1 MKNYVIT
8 GSIGHISKP
17 VIDGLVKAGKSVTVI
32 TSDPSK
38 KDAIISLGAKPSVG
52 SVFDA
57 DFVKSAF
64 AGADVVYTMIP
75 PVWVTDNWR
84 KSQDAIAANYTS
96 AIRANGIKYVVN
108 LSSIGAHLG
117 QGCGPVDGL
126 HAFEKSLD
134 ELPGLNVKHL
144 RPAFFYYNLFNLTG
158 LVKEAG
164 ILGANYGGAD
174 NKIPLV
180 HTVDIASAALE
191 ELIGLTFKGHSV
203 RYIVGDERTGNEIAE
218 ILGNAIGKKLPWVEF
233 SDEEQAKGL
242 QQGGVPESHVAAYVQ
257 MGTALRNGK
266 MQSDLLAN
274 HPGYSSIRLKDFAAE
289 FAGAFNA

>member
-17 VIDGLVKAGKSVTVI
+17 VIEGLIKAGKTVTVI

-38 KDAIISLGAKPSVG
+38 KDAIIALGAKPLVG
-52 SVFDA
+52 SLFEA

-64 AGADVVYTMIP
+64 TGADVVYTMIP

-84 KSQDAIAANYTS
+84 KSQDAIGSNYTS

-108 LSSIGAHLG
+108 LSSVGAHLG

-126 HAFEKSLD
+126 HAFEESLD

-158 LVKEAG
+158 LVKQAG
-164 ILGANYGGAD
+164 ILGANYGGGD
-174 NKIPLV
+174 NKVPLV
-180 HTVDIASAALE
+180 HTLDIASAALE
-191 ELIGLTFKGHSV
+191 ELIGLNFKGHSV
-203 RYIVGDERTGNEIAE
+203 RYVVGDERTGNEIADV
-218 ILGNAIGKKLPWVEF
+218 LGDAIGKKLPWVEF

-242 QQGGVPESHVAAYVQ
+242 QQGGVPDTHVAAYVQ
-257 MGTALRNGK
+257 MGAALRNGK
-266 MQSDLLAN
+266 MQSDLVTN
-274 HPGYSSIRLKDFAAE
+274 HPGYSSISLKDFAAE
-289 FAGAFNA
+289 FAAAYNA